1 MKRKL
6 VLSEALER
14 LSPPIPA
21 DFEQN
26 TKRMLNDIALRKE
39 ETVVKTK
46 ISIGLAAAI
55 TLLLLTAGI
64 ALALTFS
71 SQVTEFFGKLYGNDM
86 RTWLEKGDVASVNQS
101 FVLDGVEFTLD
112 EVIYCENGLY
122 GVGTIRPQEG
132 SSAVI
137 IPEDHNPD
145 EPFGYDKIGE
155 GGTPEKAPAGAPSI
169 ADAARERNGK
179 LLVVRALPD
188 QIGVDGG
195 EMASPESIGYTL
207 TPQRDGSIHFSFEMS
222 DANAVEKGQ
231 KYTIKM
237 WASVCEMTLD
247 GQTLEDTRH
256 GENWT
261 VEITPE
267 PISEVSPAAL
277 EPAAPA
283 QTSQTETVVPE
294 TAQTGTL
301 PAGLAAEL
309 NLGDIDQVIKL
320 QTALQGLGYLATVSH
335 TYGEDTMKAVADF
348 QKDNG
353 LLSDGIAGHST
364 QELLYSGNAKP
375 ASNPLPELE
384 EGAGVIEGP
393 DKSQVQLLH
402 WFDTVKPSVKEGQT
416 CLVFDPASKRSWTL
430 TFTSLDRH
438 ADLEPLTLRDTRIM
452 NAAFGNKATWTPKPV
467 YVKLPDGRWTLA
479 VTNNTPQSSGS
490 ITGNGFDG
498 YLCVHFLRDMA
509 EAQKNTPEYGVA
521 NQTVIRDA
529 WLDLTG
535 ETYAEIARQP

>member
-6 VLSEALER
+6 VLSMALER
-14 LSPPIPA
+14 LSPPMPA
-21 DFEQN
+21 DFEQK
-26 TKRMLNDIALRKE
+26 TMRMLKDIALRKE
-39 ETVVKTK
+39 ETVVKAK
-46 ISIGLAAAI
+46 ISIGLVVAI
-55 TLLLLTAGI
+55 TLVLLTAGI

-71 SQVTEFFGKLYGNDM
+71 SQVTEFFGNLYGNDM
-86 RTWLEKGDVASVNQS
+86 RAWLEKGDVASVNQS
-101 FVLDGVEFTLD
+101 FVLDDVEFTLD
-112 EVIYCENGLY
+112 EVVYRENGLY
-122 GVGTIRPQEG
+122 GIGTIRPQEG

-155 GGTPEKAPAGAPSI
+155 GGTPEKAPADAPSI
-169 ADAARERNGK
+169 ADAARERNSK

-195 EMASPESIGYTL
+195 EMLSPGSVGYTL
-207 TPQRDGSIHFSFEMS
+207 VPQRDGSIRFSFELS

-247 GQTLEDTRH
+247 GKTLDDTRH

-267 PISEVSPAAL
+267 PISEASPAAL
-277 EPAAPA
+277 EPAAPT
-283 QTSQTETVVPE
+283 QTSEPE
-294 TAQTGTL
+294 SLAPEADAPLGML
-301 PAGLAAEL
+301 PTDLAAAS
-309 NLGDIDQVIKL
+309 NLQDIDQVIKL
-320 QTALQGLGYLATVSH
+320 QTALQGIGYLATVSH
-335 TYGEDTMKAVADF
+335 TYGEDTIKAVADF

-353 LLSDGIAGHST
+353 LSSDGIAGEST

-375 ASNPLPELE
+375 ASIPLPELE
-384 EGAGVIEGP
+384 EGAGIIEGP

-416 CLVFDPASKRSWTL
+416 CLVLDPASKRSWTL
-430 TFTSLDRH
+430 QFSSLDNH
-438 ADLEPLTLRDTRIM
+438 ADLEPLTLRDTQIM

-467 YVKLPDGRWTLA
+467 YVRLPDGRWTLA
-479 VTNNTPQSSGS
+479 ATNNTPQSIGS

-498 YLCVHFLRDMA
+498 YLCMHFLRDMA
-509 EAQKNTPEYGVA
+509 ETRQNTPDYGVA
-521 NQTVIRDA
+521 NQDVIRAA

-535 ETYAEIARQP
+535 ETYAEIAR

>member
-1 MKRKL
+1 MKRIL
-6 VLSEALER
+6 VLSKALER
-14 LSPPIPA
+14 LSPPMPA
-21 DFEQN
+21 DFEQK
-26 TKRMLNDIALRKE
+26 TKRMLNEIAQRKE
-39 ETVVKTK
+39 ENVVKTK
-46 ISIGLAAAI
+46 ISIGLVAAI
-55 TLLLLTAGI
+55 TLILLTAGI

-86 RTWLEKGDVASVNQS
+86 QAWLEKGDVASVNQQ
-101 FVLDGVEFTLD
+101 FVLDGVAFTLE
-112 EVIYCENGLY
+112 EVVYRENSLY

-137 IPEDHNPD
+137 IPEDHKPD
-145 EPFGYDKIGE
+145 EPFGYDIIGE
-155 GGTPEKAPAGAPSI
+155 GGTPEKAPAGAPTI

-179 LLVVRALPD
+179 LLMVRTIPD

-195 EMASPESIGYTL
+195 EMQTPGCIGYTL
-207 TPQRDGSIHFSFEMS
+207 VPQRDGSIQFSFEMS
-222 DANAVEKGQ
+222 DANAVEEGER
-231 KYTIKM
+231 YTIKM
-237 WASVCEMTLD
+237 WASVWEMSLD
-247 GQTLEDTRH
+247 GEMLEDAPH

-261 VEITPE
+261 VELRPE
-267 PISEVSPAAL
+267 PISEVSPAAVT
-277 EPAAPA
+277 PAAPA
-283 QTSQTETVVPE
+283 QPSEPESLVPE
-294 TAQTGTL
+294 AAQLGTL

-309 NLGDIDQVIKL
+309 NLGDIDEVIKL
-320 QTALQGLGYLATVSH
+320 QTALQCLKYLAAVSG

-353 LLSDGIAGHST
+353 LVSDGIAGHST

-375 ASNPLPELE
+375 ASTPPPELE

-416 CLVFDPASKRSWTL
+416 CLVFDPVSKRSWTL
-430 TFTSLDRH
+430 QFYLLDRH
-438 ADLEPLTLRDTRIM
+438 ADLEPLTLRDTQIM
-452 NAAFGNKATWTPKPV
+452 NAAFGNKTAWTPKPV

-479 VTNNTPQSSGS
+479 TTNNTPQSSGS

-509 EAQKNTPEYGVA
+509 EAQKNTPEYGAA
-521 NQTVIRDA
+521 NQNVIRDA
-529 WLDLTG
+529 WLTLTG
-535 ETYAEIARQP
+535 ETYAEIAR